1 MQVNKTPDEVIITIP
16 GTLDE
21 NDLMEVITLLRH
33 KVQRRKRGDFLA
45 NQKRISSADYNW
57 WKENQLLL

>member
-16 GTLDE
+16 GNLDE
-21 NDLMEVITLLRH
+21 KDLMDVITLLRH
-33 KVQRRKRGDFLA
+33 KVQRRNRGAFLA
-45 NQKRISSADYNW
+45 NQKQISSADYNW